1 MDKEMKIMLQ
11 KIIANQV
18 ALYKR
23 LEEIEIKI
31 KGGMRSAPNES
42 YVKDLKKEAEKY
54 LPFI

>member
-1 MDKEMKIMLQ
+1 MLQ